1 MRRLVAL
8 VFVGALV
15 AAACGDESTS
25 PAADSPPSSA
35 ATSVTTTSAAAV
47 PTSAAP
53 ITTAPPATTTPATET
68 TVVADTAE
76 GCDVVPTEMRTL
88 VDETRPTPATGS
100 TAELDSRTLDVWVD
114 RPAEPGP
121 WPLLVFAHGLTGHP
135 RSHETHRSHLA
146 AACFVVVAPAFPLTN
161 NDVANAW
168 LNAGD
173 VSGQFDDVSFLIDE
187 MLADPELSAAID
199 GERIGVIGHSLGGL
213 TTAGAA
219 ISPGADQRITAA
231 VVMSAGFVEARD
243 DVAVMVLHGD
253 ADTVVPVGVG
263 TGAYDLLEG
272 RAVMVTLLGGDHL
285 SGITDGESDYGPVVR
300 GVTAAFF
307 AHELE
312 NRAATVEVLFELPL
326 DLAAIE
332 ARTADGPLDDW
343 TDYFAA

>member
-8 VFVGALV
+8 VCAGALV
-15 AAACGDESTS
+15 AGACGDDGTV
-25 PAADSPPSSA
+25 PAADSD
-35 ATSVTTTSAAAV
+35 TTTSAAA
-47 PTSAAP
+47 PTTTSAAP
-53 ITTAPPATTTPATET
+53 VTTAPET

-76 GCDVVPTEMRTL
+76 RCEAVPTEMRTL
-88 VDETRPTPATGS
+88 VDETRPTPATG
-100 TAELDSRTLDVWVD
+100 TTGELDSRTLDVWID
-114 RPAEPGP
+114 LPAEPGP

-135 RSHETHRSHLA
+135 RSHETHRRHLA
-146 AACFVVVAPAFPLTN
+146 EACFVVVAPAFPLTN

-173 VSGQFDDVSFLIDE
+173 VPGQFGDVSFLIDE
-187 MLADPELSAAID
+187 MLADPEFSASID
-199 GERIGVIGHSLGGL
+199 AERIGVIGHSLGGL

-219 ISPGADQRITAA
+219 ISPDADSRISAA

-253 ADTVVPVGVG
+253 ADNVVPVDVG

-272 RAVMVTLLGGDHL
+272 RAVLVTLLGGDHL

-307 AHELE
+307 AHELD
-312 NRAATVEVLFELPL
+312 NGSGTVEELFELPL
-326 DLAAIE
+326 DLASIE

-343 TDYFAA
+343 TDYFAAR

>member
-8 VFVGALV
+8 VCAGALV
-15 AAACGDESTS
+15 AAACGDDGTA

-35 ATSVTTTSAAAV
+35 TTPVTTTSLV
-47 PTSAAP
+47 AP
-53 ITTAPPATTTPATET
+53 ATIAPPATAPPATET
-68 TVVADTAE
+68 TVVADASE
-76 GCDVVPTEMRTL
+76 GCDAVPTEMRTL
-88 VDETRPTPATGS
+88 VDETRPTPATG
-100 TAELDSRTLDVWVD
+100 TTGELDSRTLDVWID
-114 RPAEPGP
+114 LPAEPGP

-135 RSHETHRSHLA
+135 RSHETHRRHLA
-146 AACFVVVAPAFPLTN
+146 AECFVVVAPAFPLTN

-173 VSGQFDDVSFLIDE
+173 VPGQFGDVSFLIDE
-187 MLADPELSAAID
+187 MLADPEFSTAID
-199 GERIGVIGHSLGGL
+199 AERIGVIGHSLGGL

-219 ISPGADQRITAA
+219 VSPDADPRISAA

-253 ADTVVPVGVG
+253 ADNVVPVAVG

-272 RAVMVTLLGGDHL
+272 RAVLVTLLGGDHL

-307 AHELE
+307 AHELD
-312 NRAATVEVLFELPL
+312 NGSGTVEALFELPL
-326 DLAAIE
+326 DLASIE